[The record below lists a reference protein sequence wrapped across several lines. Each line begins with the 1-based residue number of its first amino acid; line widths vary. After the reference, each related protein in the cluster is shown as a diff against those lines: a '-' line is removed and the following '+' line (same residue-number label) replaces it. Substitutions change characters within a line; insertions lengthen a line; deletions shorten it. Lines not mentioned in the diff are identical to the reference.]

1 MKPNEILGAVQRS
14 LAIEIV
20 EYAHTSDREV
30 YRAALAA
37 VAQALKVRPVFLERQ
52 PRGQQHETM
61 ASALTRRSLEAI
73 ADSLI
78 RAWLLKKHTA
88 VLTDFLDSLKVTHDK
103 GVVEDLPDKIDDD
116 ALKTAVDSLLA
127 KHPAQVVAV
136 YLHAFNFMNDAK
148 WTNLDTLLQN
158 DSRLLE
164 GLLQGT

>member
-1 MKPNEILGAVQRS
+1 MKPNEILGAVHRD
-14 LAIEIV
+14 LAV
-20 EYAHTSDREV
+20 EVIGYAHANDREV

-52 PRGQQHETM
+52 PRAQQHATM

-88 VLTDFLDSLKVTHDK
+88 VLTDFLDSLQITHDK
-103 GVVEDLPDKIDDD
+103 GVVENLPETMADE
-116 ALKTAVDSLLA
+116 ALKAAVDALLA

-136 YLHAFNFMNDAK
+136 YLHAFNYMNEAK
-148 WTNLDTLLQN
+148 WPNLDTLLQN
-158 DSRLLE
+158 DNRLLE